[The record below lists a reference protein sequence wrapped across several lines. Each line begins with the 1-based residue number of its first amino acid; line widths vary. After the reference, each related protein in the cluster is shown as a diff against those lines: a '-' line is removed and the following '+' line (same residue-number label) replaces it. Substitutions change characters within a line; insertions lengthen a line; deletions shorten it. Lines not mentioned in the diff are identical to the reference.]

1 MSHVW
6 VSQDWIASLGLA
18 QYSRTFEEQLI
29 DGRLL
34 NVLTKKDLYK
44 YLKIHKKFHQMSIAY
59 GVELLRSLDFDKD
72 VSGMFSHLNFV
83 SKFRLIRGTEIASC
97 NVCFI
102 ELRSCYL
109 QYRQNVP
116 LVLHACIF
124 FLAML
129 PLLGFYLVPRLLAWL
144 LLYCK
149 KQVLGVFSWNLWV
162 SGLF

>member
-6 VSQDWIASLGLA
+6 VSQDWIVSLGLG

-72 VSGMFSHLNFV
+72 VRMFSHLNFV
-83 SKFRLIRGTEIASC
+83 AISTDKGNYDCHDALKFQMMLIIFHIYSKVVTYSLTVYI
-97 NVCFI
+97 
-102 ELRSCYL
+102 
-109 QYRQNVP
+109 QYMQNVP
-116 LVLHACIF
+116 RVL
-124 FLAML
+124 
-129 PLLGFYLVPRLLAWL
+129 
-144 LLYCK
+144 K
-149 KQVLGVFSWNLWV
+149 
-162 SGLF
+162 

>member
-97 NVCFI
+97 NRLFLTKLLLTVQAKCSI
-102 ELRSCYL
+102 SASCLY
-109 QYRQNVP
+109 
-116 LVLHACIF
+116 IF
-124 FLAML
+124 FSNVATPWVL
-129 PLLGFYLVPRLLAWL
+129 P
-144 LLYCK
+144 
-149 KQVLGVFSWNLWV
+149 S
-162 SGLF
+162 S